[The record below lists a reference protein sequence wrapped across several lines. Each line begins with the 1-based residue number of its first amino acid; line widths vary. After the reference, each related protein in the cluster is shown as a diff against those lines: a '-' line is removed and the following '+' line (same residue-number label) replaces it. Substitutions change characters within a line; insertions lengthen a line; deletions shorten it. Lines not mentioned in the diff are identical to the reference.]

1 MDALCER
8 HDVQPIRQEARD
20 PERRIAMFEK
30 ERFIEECRAALKE
43 SNAQAAIR
51 ELVAQAVSDPAQVV
65 RVLGEPQRSGVETIY
80 RADDLTVLNLCWAPR
95 MVFKPHDHRMWAVI
109 GIYGGREENTFF
121 RRNEKGL
128 TQHGMKEL
136 NAKDTVPLGAAI
148 IHAVTN
154 PLDQITAAI
163 HVYGGDFFATPR
175 SEWDPRTFK
184 EQPYDVEDTM
194 RAFEEANE
202 RLRANVVRP

>member
-1 MDALCER
+1 MFDKEGF
-8 HDVQPIRQEARD
+8 
-20 PERRIAMFEK
+20 IAD
-30 ERFIEECRAALKE
+30 CRAALAE

-51 ELVAQAVSDPAQVV
+51 ELVARAVSEPAQVT
-65 RVLGEPQRSGVETIY
+65 RVLGEPRRSGVETIY
-80 RADDLTVLNLCWAPR
+80 RAADLTILNLCWGPR

-121 RRNEKGL
+121 RRDGQGL
-128 TQHGMKEL
+128 RRHGTKEL
-136 NAKDTVPLGAAI
+136 NVKDTVPLGETI

-175 SEWDPRTFK
+175 SEWDPATCV
-184 EQPYDVEDTM
+184 EQPYSVEDTM
-194 RAFEEANE
+194 RAFEAANA
-202 RLRANVVRP
+202 RLGVNA